1 MTSMIPRLFAA
12 LLLAAPLASTGAP
25 LKTVPAQ
32 SRVTATF
39 WQLNVPVEA
48 PFTRLVASVDY
59 DAGKPA
65 QTKAGVTLETA
76 SLDMGDA
83 EFNREVAKP
92 EWFDAARYPKATFVT
107 TSVKPAGPGKL
118 TVNGTLTIKGRAQ
131 DVSFPLSVTAQGN
144 GYVFDGQLPIRR
156 TAFRVG
162 EGEWLDT
169 AVVADQVII
178 KFHIAATK

>member
-1 MTSMIPRLFAA
+1 MKTACTRLFASA
-12 LLLAAPLASTGAP
+12 LLALPLMLQAAP

-48 PFTRLVASVDY
+48 TFTRFAASVDY
-59 DAGKPA
+59 DAAEPGRTRA
-65 QTKAGVTLETA
+65 NMVIETA
-76 SLDMGDA
+76 SLDLGD
-83 EFNREVAKP
+83 ELMNSEVAKP
-92 EWFDAARYPKATFVT
+92 EWFDAARHPKATFVT

-131 DVSFPLSVTAQGN
+131 DVSFPLAVKAQGN
-144 GYVFDGQLPIRR
+144 AYIFDGQLPIRR

-162 EGEWLDT
+162 EGDWLDT
-169 AVVADQVII
+169 SVVADQVII
-178 KFHIAATK
+178 KFHVTASK